1 VAVKRIRITI
11 YRRLPEAPL
20 EGLRLDQVELCP
32 SQYTLYLSAESKDV
46 STYSLPIL
54 IRKSFKGVFLY
65 GEKIA
70 GNA

>member
-1 VAVKRIRITI
+1 MTSVQRV

-20 EGLRLDQVELCP
+20 EGLRLDQVELYP
-32 SQYTLYLSAESKDV
+32 SQCTLYLSAESKDV
-46 STYSLPIL
+46 STHPTYSLPIL

-65 GEKIA
+65 GGKIA